1 MLIHVLCCSTIYI
14 SECTRFWDLTITGH
28 LVSQRSLG
36 RADINKGPPTSWCRE
51 LGHAHCR
58 VFSCLQQTVGHDTLF
73 CVGIDDVAHLSS
85 PLKFFQTLSSSC
97 TVSDDLDIRDSPP
110 ISVSGGSIMSIIF
123 FHADVLNYPISFLL
137 VSRLHRHSAT
147 VIETSDQSER
157 KVVQHYRIISPALR
171 PGSTIAGTA
180 VSVNTTQRI
189 LFSGLHF
196 AAAWTRE

>member
-14 SECTRFWDLTITGH
+14 SECTRFWDLTITGQ

-36 RADINKGPPTSWCRE
+36 RADINKGPPTYWCRE

-97 TVSDDLDIRDSPP
+97 TVSDDVDIRDSPP
-110 ISVSGGSIMSIIF
+110 ISVWW
-123 FHADVLNYPISFLL
+123 VNYVDYILPCR
-137 VSRLHRHSAT
+137 RLKLSN
-147 VIETSDQSER
+147 
-157 KVVQHYRIISPALR
+157 IISLGLKTSQTLGHGDR
-171 PGSTIAGTA
+171 NERSIREKSSST
-180 VSVNTTQRI
+180 
-189 LFSGLHF
+189 L
-196 AAAWTRE
+196 